1 MQFFDTHCHIDLD
14 EFEHDR
20 NAVLTSASQH
30 GVTRML
36 VPGITMAR
44 TQQLLELES
53 PEGIALHKAMGLHPF
68 FLAEHQTGDFEQLAD
83 LAHMQRHALTAIG
96 ECGIDRSIDDIP
108 LQLTLFQQHIELAN
122 ALKLPLVVHHRQ
134 SHDLIAQAF
143 KAVKPLF
150 GGIVHA
156 FSGPMQVAN
165 YYIEQ
170 GFKLGIGGTITYTRA
185 QKTHSVVK
193 QINVDDMVLE
203 TDAPAMPLFGF
214 QGQRNTPQQIT
225 RVFDVLCELREVV
238 SDAQKQQLAT
248 ELYSSSC
255 SALRI

>member
-20 NAVLTSASQH
+20 SEVLSSALQQ
-30 GVTRML
+30 GVNRIL
-36 VPGITMAR
+36 VPGITLAR
-44 TQQLLELES
+44 THHLMVLKPPDGMVLY
-53 PEGIALHKAMGLHPF
+53 KAMGLHPF
-68 FLAEHQTGDFEQLAD
+68 FLAQHQAGDFAQLVD
-83 LAHMQRHALTAIG
+83 LAHQNLNALTAIG
-96 ECGIDRSIDDIP
+96 ECGIDRHIDDIP
-108 LQLTLFQQHIELAN
+108 LQLSLFQQHIELAN

-156 FSGPMQVAN
+156 FSGPVQVAN

-185 QKTHSVVK
+185 QKTHRVVK
-193 QINVDDMVLE
+193 HVNIDDMVLE
-203 TDAPAMPLFGF
+203 TDAPTMPLYGF
-214 QGQRNTPQQIT
+214 QGQRNTPEQIT
-225 RVFDVLCELREVV
+225 RVFDVLCELRGVV
-238 SDAQKQQLAT
+238 TYEQKQQLAI